1 MLLWVESGGNHFNVR
16 KGFINAALALPSNIR
31 SQPNTS
37 SHILMV
43 GDDGCVI

>member
-1 MLLWVESGGNHFNVR
+1 MLLWVEYGGNHFNVR

-37 SHILMV
+37 SDIFMV